1 METLGQV
8 IKKNRL
14 KRQKTQ
20 TQVSKDI
27 GISRSYLSDIENDRY
42 MPSLTTLIK
51 LASYLDLDLNFL
63 LKMTEIQVNNKR
75 EV

>member
-63 LKMTEIQVNNKR
+63 LKMTEIQVKR
-75 EV
+75 

>member
-63 LKMTEIQVNNKR
+63 LKMTEIQVKQ
-75 EV
+75 